1 MFIKVE
7 GNKLINKKYIKT
19 VELQG
24 FTAYLRDKKDRLMGW
39 KKFETEE
46 QVEEFCDELMYDE
59 VAGAINLL
67 DQTIDESG
75 YDISLIAEEVQKLRK
90 II

>member
-19 VELQG
+19 VELQRL
-24 FTAYLRDKKDRLMGW
+24 TAYLRDKNDRLIGW

-46 QVEEFCDELMYDE
+46 QVQEFCDELMYDKI
-59 VAGAINLL
+59 AGAINLL

-75 YDISLIAEEVQKLRK
+75 YDISLMAEEVQKLRK